1 MAAGAGSSEGRVTH
15 QKEGRPSSLPWSTAF
30 PFNAGYRHP
39 QYVGAVLSQL
49 GVLLIV
55 TDADTLASG
64 LCVLLAW
71 WVLMYFVTSYVEAT
85 GDNDK

>member
-1 MAAGAGSSEGRVTH
+1 MY
-15 QKEGRPSSLPWSTAF
+15 GRPVPWSTAF

-49 GVLLIV
+49 GVLLAVTTPATLDDGLGVLIV
-55 TDADTLASG
+55 YWV
-64 LCVLLAW
+64 VL
-71 WVLMYFVTSYVEAT
+71 YCITSYIEAK